1 MPEWWSLFVG
11 PAAPII
17 GGLIGAGITAAITY
31 FFVLKRKRVLFIVGK
46 TESLTDALKAKGGDN
61 VKVSI
66 NKQELDTLNRAEVL
80 AINNGNTAISNCSFE
95 IVLDGKHTWVTP
107 SLNASSV
114 LLQSAVLIK
123 VSTVDQ
129 YSTVMFTVPFFNP
142 KEHLA
147 VEIFFDGKAV
157 QPHVWCR
164 IEDVQVRTRY
174 GIKIDTYLDDLLPNT
189 LWARLARAALKV
201 LLKQDVR

>member
-1 MPEWWSLFVG
+1 MLSVIGFKKGRASTIRQSPG
-11 PAAPII
+11 P
-17 GGLIGAGITAAITY
+17 
-31 FFVLKRKRVLFIVGK
+31 R
-46 TESLTDALKAKGGDN
+46 
-61 VKVSI
+61 
-66 NKQELDTLNRAEVL
+66 
-80 AINNGNTAISNCSFE
+80 NTAISNCSFE

-164 IEDVQVRTRY
+164 IENVQVRTRY

-201 LLKQDVR
+201 LCEVAKSHPGFTIAFVASAVLHATRTSCRSRS